1 MHGEVMSDIGVK
13 QRCPLS
19 LTLFSFYIDEHE
31 TYLDEIDGEAPCLFN
46 TMLAILLYAD
56 DVALLSE
63 FGPCLQRLLSKLYEY
78 CSSSSLEV
86 NLSKT
91 KAKRHF
97 T

>member
-1 MHGEVMSDIGVK
+1 MSDIGVK

-19 LTLFSFYIDEHE
+19 PTLFGSYIDELV
-31 TYLDEIDGEAPCLFN
+31 TY
-46 TMLAILLYAD
+46 MLAILLYVD

-63 FGPCLQRLLSKLYEY
+63 FGPSLLRLLINLYIFGT
-78 CSSSSLEV
+78 SSSLEV

-91 KAKRHF
+91 KGKRHP

>member
-1 MHGEVMSDIGVK
+1 MSDIGVK

-19 LTLFSFYIDEHE
+19 PTLFGFYIDESLE
-31 TYLDEIDGEAPCLFN
+31 TYLNEIDGEAPCLYN
-46 TMLAILLYAD
+46 TMLAILLYVD

-63 FGPCLQRLLSKLYEY
+63 FGPSLQRLLSKLYIFGT
-78 CSSSSLEV
+78 SSSLKI